1 MCFFIALFADWKR
14 FDNCFETF
22 NFKGTFESGERW
34 GWRIWNLENYVS
46 RPVYNGYTI
55 LKLNK
60 TFAVIQLK
68 LCCNKLTK
76 FVKFDTTFTT
86 SLLLLIFNK
95 SCAASLQN
103 FIQGL
108 FHN

>member
-1 MCFFIALFADWKR
+1 M
-14 FDNCFETF
+14 
-22 NFKGTFESGERW
+22 GG
-34 GWRIWNLENYVS
+34 RIWNLENYVS

-68 LCCNKLTK
+68 LCCNKLTR

-95 SCAASLQN
+95 TCAASLQN